1 MTEAGRQLL
10 VIDDDILVRQSIVA
24 YLEDSGFRIHAESNG
39 TDGIAWFRAHKPDLV
54 LTDLRMPDLDG
65 LALLRLV
72 KEVDPDI
79 PVIVISGMGMVAD
92 VAEALRLGA
101 ADYLIKP
108 LVDMEV
114 LTHSINKALAVLDLQ
129 RDNKRYRRKLEKAN
143 RDLREYVRVLERDQQ
158 AGRQVQINLLPPT
171 PVRYGDITA
180 AHKIVPSL
188 YLSGDFIDYGLINDR
203 YLSFYLTD
211 ISGHGASSA
220 FVTVWL
226 KQLVRRIIR
235 ERRIFHQQDAFQ
247 IDAAEWMSM
256 INQELIRSKFGCHL
270 TCFVG
275 ILDTHTRQ
283 MRYVLGGHLP
293 LPVLVVDGEA
303 RFLEGKGK
311 PVGIFKDAT
320 WEVYQA
326 TLPEKFSLMV
336 FSDGVLE
343 VLPAPDLIG
352 KEQCLLDLMN
362 NNTGDLASIWS
373 SLGLDKLK
381 DMPDD
386 IAVLALNSAGL
397 HSGGDVS

>member
-171 PVRYGDITA
+171 PVRYGDITV

-362 NNTGDLASIWS
+362 NNTGDLASIWP

>member
-1 MTEAGRQLL
+1 MTERGRQLL
-10 VIDDDILVRQSIVA
+10 VIDDDSLVRQSIVA
-24 YLEDSGFRIHAESNG
+24 YLEDSGFRVHEESDG
-39 TDGIAWFRAHKPDLV
+39 HSGIAWFRKNKPDLV

-65 LALLRLV
+65 LSLMRAV
-72 KEVDPDI
+72 KQIDPDT
-79 PVIVISGMGMVAD
+79 PVIVISGLGMVSD
-92 VAEALRLGA
+92 VVEALRLGA

-114 LTHSINKALAVLDLQ
+114 LTHSINKALSVLDLQ
-129 RDNKRYRRKLEKAN
+129 RENQRYRRDLEKAN
-143 RDLREYVRVLERDQQ
+143 REMREYVRVLERDQQ

-171 PVRYGDITA
+171 PVQYGNITV

-188 YLSGDFIDYGLINDR
+188 YLSGDFIDYGLINNR

-235 ERRIFHQQDAFQ
+235 ERRVFQPQDDFQ
-247 IDAAEWMSM
+247 IDAAEWLSM
-256 INQELIRSKFGCHL
+256 INQELMRSKFGCHL

-275 ILDTHTRQ
+275 ILDTETRE

-293 LPVLVVDGEA
+293 LPVLVVDGDA
-303 RFLEGKGK
+303 TFLPGKGK

-320 WEVYQA
+320 WEVFHA
-326 TLPEKFSLMV
+326 TLPEKFSLTV
-336 FSDGVLE
+336 FSDGILE
-343 VLPAPDLIG
+343 VLPPLDLIG
-352 KEQCLLDLMN
+352 KEQCLLDLMKN
-362 NNTGDLASIWS
+362 SPGDLEGIWS
-373 SLGLDKLK
+373 GLGLDKIR

-386 IAVLALNSAGL
+386 IAVLTLKA
-397 HSGGDVS
+397 GDVT

>member
-1 MTEAGRQLL
+1 MTERGRQLL
-10 VIDDDILVRQSIVA
+10 VIDDDSLVRQSIVA
-24 YLEDSGFRIHAESNG
+24 YLEDSGFRVHEESDG
-39 TDGIAWFRAHKPDLV
+39 HSGIAWFRKNKPDLV

-65 LALLRLV
+65 LSLMRAV
-72 KEVDPDI
+72 KQIDPDT
-79 PVIVISGMGMVAD
+79 PVIVISGLGMVSD
-92 VAEALRLGA
+92 VVEALRLGA

-114 LTHSINKALAVLDLQ
+114 LTHSINKALSVLDLQ
-129 RDNKRYRRKLEKAN
+129 RENQRYRRDLEKAN
-143 RDLREYVRVLERDQQ
+143 REMREYVRVLERDQQ

-171 PVRYGDITA
+171 PVQYGNITV

-188 YLSGDFIDYGLINDR
+188 YLSGDFIDYGLINNR

-235 ERRIFHQQDAFQ
+235 ERRVFQPQDDFQ
-247 IDAAEWMSM
+247 IDAAEWLSM
-256 INQELIRSKFGCHL
+256 INQELMRSKFGCHL

-275 ILDTHTRQ
+275 ILDTETRE

-293 LPVLVVDGEA
+293 LPVLVVDGETT
-303 RFLEGKGK
+303 FLPGKGK

-320 WEVYQA
+320 WEVFHA
-326 TLPEKFSLMV
+326 TLPEKFSLTV
-336 FSDGVLE
+336 FSDGILE
-343 VLPAPDLIG
+343 VLPPLDLIG
-352 KEQCLLDLMN
+352 KEQCLLDLMKN
-362 NNTGDLASIWS
+362 SPGDLEGIWS
-373 SLGLDKLK
+373 GLGLDKIR

-386 IAVLALNSAGL
+386 IAVLTLKA
-397 HSGGDVS
+397 GDVT

>member
-1 MTEAGRQLL
+1 MTEPGRQLL

-24 YLEDSGFRIHAESNG
+24 YLEDSGYRVHGESNG
-39 TDGIAWFRAHKPDLV
+39 SGGMAWFRKHKPDLV

-65 LALLRLV
+65 LALLKMV

-114 LTHSINKALAVLDLQ
+114 LTHSINKALSVLDLQ
-129 RDNKRYRRKLEKAN
+129 RENKRYRRELEKAN

-171 PVRYGDITA
+171 PARYGDITV

-188 YLSGDFIDYGLINDR
+188 YLSGDFIDYGLINNR

-235 ERRIFHQQDAFQ
+235 ERRIFHQQSEFQ
-247 IDAAEWMSM
+247 IDAAEWMST
-256 INQELIRSKFGCHL
+256 INQELMHSKFGCHL

-275 ILDTHTRQ
+275 ILDTHTRE

-320 WEVYQA
+320 WEVFQA

-336 FSDGVLE
+336 FSDGILE
-343 VLPAPDLIG
+343 VLPPPDLIG
-352 KEQCLLDLMN
+352 KEQYLLELLKH
-362 NNTGDLASIWS
+362 NTGDLDAIWS
-373 SLGLDKLK
+373 GLGLDKLK

-386 IAVLALNSAGL
+386 IALLTLNTAGPD
-397 HSGGDVS
+397 SGGDVS

>member
-1 MTEAGRQLL
+1 MTERGRQLL
-10 VIDDDILVRQSIVA
+10 VIDDDSLVRQSIVA
-24 YLEDSGFRIHAESNG
+24 YLEDSGFRVHEESDG
-39 TDGIAWFRAHKPDLV
+39 HSGIAWFRKNKPDLV

-65 LALLRLV
+65 LSLMRAV
-72 KEVDPDI
+72 KQIDPDT
-79 PVIVISGMGMVAD
+79 PVIVISGLGMVSD
-92 VAEALRLGA
+92 VVEALRLGA

-114 LTHSINKALAVLDLQ
+114 LTHSINKALSVLDLQ
-129 RDNKRYRRKLEKAN
+129 RENQRYRRDLEKAN
-143 RDLREYVRVLERDQQ
+143 REMREYVRVLERDQQ

-171 PVRYGDITA
+171 PVQYGNITV

-188 YLSGDFIDYGLINDR
+188 YLSGDFIDYGLINNR

-235 ERRIFHQQDAFQ
+235 ERRVFQPQDDFQ
-247 IDAAEWMSM
+247 IDAAEWLSM
-256 INQELIRSKFGCHL
+256 INQELMRSKFGCHL

-275 ILDTHTRQ
+275 ILDTETRE

-303 RFLEGKGK
+303 TFLPGKGK

-320 WEVYQA
+320 WKVFHA
-326 TLPEKFSLMV
+326 TLPEKFSLTV
-336 FSDGVLE
+336 FSDGILE
-343 VLPAPDLIG
+343 VLPPLDLIG
-352 KEQCLLDLMN
+352 KEQCLLDLMKN
-362 NNTGDLASIWS
+362 SPGDLEGIWS
-373 SLGLDKLK
+373 GLGLDKIR

-386 IAVLALNSAGL
+386 IAVLTLKA
-397 HSGGDVS
+397 GDVT

>member
-171 PVRYGDITA
+171 PVRYGDITV